1 MVTKVLAARPPAAV
15 FRLGRHD
22 RTPKDE
28 VLHRE
33 SPNSASPA
41 DPMDSRSGVAVP
53 VVTIRKVL
61 MRMGYRLMRVG
72 MPMPDASRNS

>member
-1 MVTKVLAARPPAAV
+1 
-15 FRLGRHD
+15 
-22 RTPKDE
+22 
-28 VLHRE
+28 
-33 SPNSASPA
+33 
-41 DPMDSRSGVAVP
+41 MDSRSGVAVP